1 MSRAAKKSQTNV
13 IDTGTVVKIKAV
25 VVAIHINH
33 IKGSAVLQIVAR
45 GQHNSKGDETAA
57 IKLEVTRT
65 HCELFIKL
73 ASAHEKVQFST
84 GFHGKCLQIS
94 KRCRVHASGG
104 SSQIHRS
111 AAIDCHG
118 IRAAAKRR
126 SPRKMQHPAIHRD
139 RISTPMHIKITRH
152 PAAANGKAGGKIPSD
167 MGIHKVMCSHIATL
181 EIDDDITRNRK
192 SSAPCVV
199 SIPHPNIRIIGNG
212 RRSPRLMNK
221 HSSTAST
228 ITTVWTE
235 ENPASIDNSDS
246 STRITIARRQ
256 NFYATMSN
264 IAVGSTTII
273 TNLAAVGDTD
283 RCRATRI
290 SNNSPK
296 VAVEIESAI
305 VLVLSLNKI
314 AAIVNGESS
323 FALHMQCSDIGKIRP
338 HLLLGATGLKID
350 RHPASC
356 CETSPIQ
363 IHAHDM
369 TRA

>member
-33 IKGSAVLQIVAR
+33 IKGSAIAKRVAR

-94 KRCRVHASGG
+94 NSRRVRASGG

-111 AAIDCHG
+111 AALHRHG
-118 IRAAAKRR
+118 IRAAAKKRSRR
-126 SPRKMQHPAIHRD
+126 KIQHPATHRD
-139 RISTPMHIKITRH
+139 RISTPMHMKITRH

-192 SSAPCVV
+192 SSAPIVV
-199 SIPHPNIRIIGNG
+199 SIPNPNIRIIGNG
-212 RRSPRLMNK
+212 RRSPRLMNI
-221 HSSTAST
+221 HTSTAST
-228 ITTVWTE
+228 ITTVCTE
-235 ENPASIDNSDS
+235 ANPASIDNSDS

-256 NFYATMSN
+256 NFYTTMSN
-264 IAVGSTTII
+264 IAVGSTSI
-273 TNLAAVGDTD
+273 TNIAAVGDTD

-296 VAVEIESAI
+296 VAVEIEILI

-323 FALHMQCSDIGKIRP
+323 SALHMQCSDIGKIRP
-338 HLLLGATGLKID
+338 HLSRGTTGLKID

-369 TRA
+369 TRG